1 MSLPTLHKLDSKG
14 KVRVWSVST
23 EGGTYSVSHGLLN
36 GALQETLVTCEA
48 KNVGRS
54 NETTAESQAISEAQ
68 GLWNK
73 QKDRKGYTVEL
84 PTEAPNLPMLAHKYK
99 DHSKKVKFP
108 CVVSPKIDGCLS
120 GDSLIKTKELGYIPI
135 KSIVDGKLDCSVASL
150 NVITNRVEYKKVL
163 NFFKNK
169 GGDTPEVSSS
179 DVVWYEI
186 ETETGAKLRLTGN
199 HKVFLPDLQCWR
211 RVDQLSGDEKLMEY

>member
-1 MSLPTLHKLDSKG
+1 MSLPTLYKMDAAG
-14 KVRVWSVST
+14 RIRVWSIIT
-23 EGGTYSVSHGLLN
+23 EGNTYSVSHGALG
-36 GALQETLVTCEA
+36 GAQQATLVACEG
-48 KNVGRS
+48 KNIGRS

-73 QKDRKGYTVEL
+73 QKDRKGYTVEI
-84 PTEAPNLPMLAHKYK
+84 PTTQPNLPMLAHKYNDNK
-99 DHSKKVKFP
+99 HKVKMP
-108 CVVSPKIDGCLS
+108 SIISMKIDGCLS

-163 NFFKNK
+163 SFFKNRD
-169 GGDTPEVSSS
+169 GDTPEVSSS
-179 DVVWYEI
+179 DAVWYEI